1 MHLETLIEVFQQ
13 IDATLISIVSTST
26 DVKRVEMVIGFTLG
40 DKPTT
45 ATLIYKSNMFTLDM
59 LGSTQDKFVQDLDKG
74 MAVHSIASSLYNRG
88 IRRRGQI
95 PLANIVPY
103 LFTATSLEKGV
114 HNFRIEENTA
124 IFTPVVGEMTTIAVE
139 YTILD
144 KGTLQTCMQLLPNGV
159 SLTEYNVTAL
169 AVTESLGNMI
179 DLAVKRIDSLLHGE
193 TGLCLT

>member
-13 IDATLISIVSTST
+13 IDATLISIVSTNT

-45 ATLIYKSNMFTLDM
+45 ATLIYKSNIFTLDM
-59 LGSTQDKFVQDLDKG
+59 LGSTQDKFVQDLEKG
-74 MAVHSIASSLYNRG
+74 MAVHSITSTLYNRG
-88 IRRRGQI
+88 IKRRGQT
-95 PLANIVPY
+95 PLTNSIPY
-103 LFTATSLEKGV
+103 LLVVTSLEKGV

-124 IFTPVVGEMTTIAVE
+124 IFTPTAGDITTIALE

-144 KGTLQTCMQLLPNGV
+144 RGTLQTCMQLLPNGV
-159 SLTEYNVTAL
+159 SLTEFNVTITDVA
-169 AVTESLGNMI
+169 ESLGNMI
-179 DLAVKRIDSLLHGE
+179 DLAIKRIVSLLHNK